1 MRVER
6 SERGDWVEQKPRES
20 VDGVTANPKRGVDK
34 RSTSR
39 VRGDG
44 CEELFEDGLVEE
56 STFGGGEDVFCAVG
70 SVFAGGRETHV

>member
-1 MRVER
+1 
-6 SERGDWVEQKPRES
+6 
-20 VDGVTANPKRGVDK
+20 
-34 RSTSR
+34 